1 MGDCEFGIKIEEKG
15 KGSESVEILNEERVN
30 EEEAIGNN
38 TAVVKIF
45 ERFDPDIR
53 MKVEALHKL
62 QVDYLIQE
70 AKFYEEACNLQI
82 KYASVYEE
90 LYKERFRIIKGE
102 INEKT
107 VSNDETDKSKQQNG
121 IPDFWLGAFLNSN
134 VLYKLIDDDDEAVL
148 QHLKDVRLKYE
159 QENPLKFRLEFHF
172 EPNKYFYNTILTK
185 DYEMECKVD
194 CKEPC
199 SFSGPEIVRC
209 KGCKIDWKEGMNI
222 VLTTIK
228 KKVTNEFRSIP
239 FYITKLIRKESFFN
253 FFNPPQSETPETNEQ
268 LLKDFEIGQYFKEK
282 LIPNAILYYTG
293 EVEDSSDEDED
304 EDDDDSSDESHDEN
318 YRNHQ
323 PRSRKRQN

>member
-1 MGDCEFGIKIEEKG
+1 MGDWESDIKIGETG
-15 KGSESVEILNEERVN
+15 KGSEPVEIYDEERVK

-38 TAVVKIF
+38 IAVLKIF
-45 ERFDPDIR
+45 EKFDPDIR
-53 MKVEALHKL
+53 MKVEALRKL
-62 QVDYLIQE
+62 QVDYLIRE

-90 LYKERFRIIKGE
+90 LYKERFRIVKGE
-102 INEKT
+102 T
-107 VSNDETDKSKQQNG
+107 TETGKSKQENG

-134 VLYKLIDDDDEAVL
+134 VLYQLIDDDDEAVL
-148 QHLKDVRLKYE
+148 KHLKDVRLKYE

-172 EPNKYFYNTILTK
+172 EPNKYFYNSILTK

-199 SFSGPEIVRC
+199 SFAGPEIVRC

-222 VLTTIK
+222 LLTTIK
-228 KKVTNEFRSIP
+228 KRVTNEFKSIP

-253 FFNPPQSETPETNEQ
+253 FFNPPLSATPETNEQ

-304 EDDDDSSDESHDEN
+304 ENDDSSEESHDEN

-323 PRSRKRQN
+323 PRSRNRKN